1 MCTTARRNQKIHWVS
16 EPGSASYGIEVAN
29 RGQIRFQRKGAA
41 ACKITLT
48 ISYEVPDALAPFAN
62 VRQGPSRP
70 CHLQTC
76 LLWHLHRQWLCH
88 LHIYLCCPV
97 HLCQ

>member
-1 MCTTARRNQKIHWVS
+1 MS

-29 RGQIRFQRKGAA
+29 KGQIRFQRKGPS

-62 VRQGPSRP
+62 VSGTRKGGESACTWLAASMDVDGATVSSQ
-70 CHLQTC
+70 
-76 LLWHLHRQWLCH
+76 LLCVACDHQHQDTRVL
-88 LHIYLCCPV
+88 
-97 HLCQ
+97 